1 MAINQEEDGIENI
14 NPLQASS
21 FLGTFIDLR
30 ERNEVD
36 LVPFPEN
43 SIHIPLSELNRRMGD
58 FDLDQHIMFVCGK
71 GPRGYEAARLFK
83 NKGYKNVS
91 YLGAGSFLYN
101 KIIKSLHDEMPC

>member
-1 MAINQEEDGIENI
+1 
-14 NPLQASS
+14 
-21 FLGTFIDLR
+21 
-30 ERNEVD
+30 
-36 LVPFPEN
+36 
-43 SIHIPLSELNRRMGD
+43 MGD